1 MSKDLSKEYKEAVM
15 NDLPDLW
22 DRIEAAI
29 DAEETAGKT
38 QEDTVSNV
46 IGFTKAE
53 NNTNS
58 SIIKTNQTE
67 TGNSDSKGTNANKY
81 AVNAFDNEPIIKQS
95 KKKKMRIPAWVFVAI
110 PSAAVLV
117 LVILP
122 IAFLMSRSG
131 LSGTKNY
138 DMATAVA
145 YDSEPNSVVT
155 DAAPA
160 SVDSGE
166 SYYFEDAAVEENSG
180 SYEYTDTDDFDT
192 KDYYKQ
198 NFTGSSGSES
208 ESFPTLDIPQ
218 LVAPEKTDRENTE
231 TGTIVNDRVTV
242 DILSVNDSPDG
253 NYKIVEA
260 LIVEFKGETS
270 DTDAENL
277 KEGDTIYAYAESDSD
292 FTVNE
297 TYDVSI
303 VNLPHDELLYEIVIF
318 EEE

>member
-1 MSKDLSKEYKEAVM
+1 MSKDLSKEYKEAIM

-38 QEDTVSNV
+38 KEDTVSNV

-58 SIIKTNQTE
+58 SNIKTNQTE

-138 DMATAVA
+138 DMTTAVA

-180 SYEYTDTDDFDT
+180 FYEYTDTDDFDT
-192 KDYYKQ
+192 KDYSKQ
-198 NFTGSSGSES
+198 NFIGSSGSES

-218 LVAPEKTDRENTE
+218 LAAPEDIDRENAKK
-231 TGTIVNDRVTV
+231 GIIVNDRVAIK
-242 DILSVNDSPDG
+242 ILNVSESSEG
-253 NYKIVEA
+253 EYKIVEA
-260 LIVEFKGETS
+260 LIVEFKGETL
-270 DTDAENL
+270 DTEAGEL
-277 KEGDTIYAYAESDSD
+277 KEGDNIEAYASPDSD
-292 FTVNE
+292 FSADE

-303 VNLPHDELLYEIVIF
+303 IYLPYDELLYGIAICN
-318 EEE
+318 EE